1 MVHHYRRET
10 VCCFLRKKKR
20 YNKIFK
26 DQLSIVSG
34 KHQYHPPCFRKPD
47 HLHQHL
53 HRQQV
58 RQHVPPLSPISTPAI
73 DLPSE
78 IQGILK
84 QVAPN
89 QTQMNFM
96 SALVEGGTL
105 YWRIHKPG
113 YDLLV
118 MNTVDLSTPSCNFQK
133 NNFIK
138 LQRIVDDEAVQFNA
152 ETLWLHYPRVG

>member
-34 KHQYHPPCFRKPD
+34 KTPVSYSMFQKTRPPPSASSQTTGTKTCTPF
-47 HLHQHL
+47 
-53 HRQQV
+53 
-58 RQHVPPLSPISTPAI
+58 SPISTPAI

-118 MNTVDLSTPSCNFQK
+118 MNTVDLSTPSSNFQK

-138 LQRIVDDEAVQFNA
+138 LQRIVDDEGGGENFQ
-152 ETLWLHYPRVG
+152 LRMCHG